1 FYLNLI
7 IRNKV
12 PILLS
17 LAVGFI
23 VSYFYAYSQVDIY
36 SSAASMRLSKPKE
49 NVLENK
55 IFSDIEGE
63 LPERYI
69 NNEVEILKSFAI
81 REKTANSLL
90 DSFQVLKGKMPFY
103 LLVVNPENPVE
114 PKSKN
119 QIANVLQG
127 V

>member
-1 FYLNLI
+1 MIL
-7 IRNKV
+7 RNKV

-17 LAVGFI
+17 LAVGLI

-36 SSAASMRLSKPKE
+36 ASASSMRLSKPKE

-69 NNEVEILKSFAI
+69 NNEVEI
-81 REKTANSLL
+81 
-90 DSFQVLKGKMPFY
+90 
-103 LLVVNPENPVE
+103 
-114 PKSKN
+114 
-119 QIANVLQG
+119 
-127 V
+127 

>member
-1 FYLNLI
+1 MENQFNNKSSLSSVDTNIKSSHSIRFYFNLI
-7 IRNKV
+7 LRNKI

-23 VSYFYAYSQVDIY
+23 VSYLYAFSQVDIY
-36 SSAASMRLSKPKE
+36 SSAASLRLTKPKE

-63 LPERYI
+63 LPERFI

-81 REKTANSLL
+81 REKNS
-90 DSFQVLKGKMPFY
+90 
-103 LLVVNPENPVE
+103 
-114 PKSKN
+114 
-119 QIANVLQG
+119 
-127 V
+127 